1 MKVYIA
7 FIFSF
12 LFIPIFSL
20 KYEKLNL
27 NKFYSFK
34 SFDDSIQY
42 YKISLREAEK
52 IPSEIKIETKIM
64 ETKNKETATIAIYYE
79 PFKTK
84 NYNKIIKSH
93 LGETISLDNEF
104 IDSSMKR
111 TQNIYFAIYCEKCL
125 YNINIIPLNDKSIS
139 KNYLVQMPE
148 LRKLEETSLSQNNDT
163 ITRLYVYSANGISS
177 LMVGFFMIF
186 VSVIA
191 CIIMMN
197 IYVHNTALVEQPLK
211 LGRVEA

>member
-1 MKVYIA
+1 MV
-7 FIFSF
+7 
-12 LFIPIFSL
+12 
-20 KYEKLNL
+20 
-27 NKFYSFK
+27 FK
-34 SFDDSIQY
+34 SI
-42 YKISLREAEK
+42 
-52 IPSEIKIETKIM
+52 
-64 ETKNKETATIAIYYE
+64 
-79 PFKTK
+79 
-84 NYNKIIKSH
+84 
-93 LGETISLDNEF
+93 
-104 IDSSMKR
+104 
-111 TQNIYFAIYCEKCL
+111 L

-163 ITRLYVYSANGISS
+163 ITRLYVYSANGVSS

>member
-1 MKVYIA
+1 
-7 FIFSF
+7 
-12 LFIPIFSL
+12 
-20 KYEKLNL
+20 
-27 NKFYSFK
+27 
-34 SFDDSIQY
+34 
-42 YKISLREAEK
+42 
-52 IPSEIKIETKIM
+52 
-64 ETKNKETATIAIYYE
+64 
-79 PFKTK
+79 
-84 NYNKIIKSH
+84 
-93 LGETISLDNEF
+93 
-104 IDSSMKR
+104 
-111 TQNIYFAIYCEKCL
+111 
-125 YNINIIPLNDKSIS
+125 
-139 KNYLVQMPE
+139 MPE